1 MSASGAKESWHNPEI
16 AELYQRPEAASGPF
30 ARAVIK
36 KSGLTDYPSSAGPL
50 VIFGDACD
58 AGAVTA

>member
-1 MSASGAKESWHNPEI
+1 MSASGAKEGRHNPEI
-16 AELYQRPEAASGPF
+16 AELYQRAEAASGPF

-36 KSGLTDYPSSAGPL
+36 QSGLTTTRAPQAHLSYSVMLG
-50 VIFGDACD
+50 